1 MDRPRH
7 LLLPLSAC
15 LLLLAGAACTRSESH
30 QAPDLFYLYK
40 TIEVG
45 KNPTSVVTGDLNGDR
60 VADLITT
67 NIGSDSLSV
76 LIGIGDGNFR
86 DPVTIRMTEQP
97 RAVVLHD
104 FNEDGKLDIAVA
116 TAGNNRVTI
125 LLGDGTG
132 QFTRGD
138 SYPAVRSP
146 VSLAV
151 ADFNGDRKA
160 DLAVALR
167 NDKLLVLLGRGDG
180 SFLQKAIYEYGDTPT
195 AVVAADVNEDSLPDL
210 VVTHGGKMSSSV
222 VVFLG
227 NGDGTFRPPVAYKT
241 GHSPLNVSVLDLNG
255 DRHQDLL
262 VVNGERDDISVFFG
276 KGDGTFTQGISF
288 GANAG
293 PIATVTQ
300 DFDGDGKTDI
310 AVANNL
316 SSDLS
321 VLLGRG
327 DGTFWQPP
335 RSYRT
340 GAAPFAVTAVSFAPQ
355 DPRPGLVTAN
365 NLGNT
370 ISIFLA
376 KDPRSNIVP
385 RN

>member
-1 MDRPRH
+1 MRRVYIRDTGGARRGCATAADSVEYEAYGPSAPSVPAS
-7 LLLPLSAC
+7 LGLSPPV
-15 LLLLAGAACTRSESH
+15 GRSRLHAERIPPG
-30 QAPDLFYLYK
+30 PDLFYLYK

-45 KNPTSVVTGDLNGDR
+45 KNPTSVITGDLNGDR

-86 DPVTIRMTEQP
+86 DPVTIRMPEQP
-97 RAVVLHD
+97 RAGVLHD
-104 FNEDGKLDIAVA
+104 FNEDGKLDLAVA

-222 VVFLG
+222 VVF
-227 NGDGTFRPPVAYKT
+227 
-241 GHSPLNVSVLDLNG
+241 
-255 DRHQDLL
+255 
-262 VVNGERDDISVFFG
+262 
-276 KGDGTFTQGISF
+276 
-288 GANAG
+288 
-293 PIATVTQ
+293 
-300 DFDGDGKTDI
+300 
-310 AVANNL
+310 
-316 SSDLS
+316 
-321 VLLGRG
+321 
-327 DGTFWQPP
+327 
-335 RSYRT
+335 
-340 GAAPFAVTAVSFAPQ
+340 
-355 DPRPGLVTAN
+355 
-365 NLGNT
+365 
-370 ISIFLA
+370 
-376 KDPRSNIVP
+376 
-385 RN
+385 

>member
-1 MDRPRH
+1 MSPVPSRMTRNAILPATRLWRSHPRTVASCPANRAISLTSEIGMGRVYIRDTVGARRVAPPMPTPYNSRFVNSPRH
-7 LLLPLSAC
+7 MFLCLSTS
-15 LLLLAGAACTRSESH
+15 LFLLAGAGCTRSESH

-45 KNPTSVVTGDLNGDR
+45 KNPTSIVTGDLNGDR

-86 DPVTIRMTEQP
+86 DPVTIRMPEQP
-97 RAVVLHD
+97 RAVVVHD
-104 FNEDGKLDIAVA
+104 FNEDGKLDLAVA

-180 SFLQKAIYEYGDTPT
+180 SFLEKAMYEYGDTPT

-222 VVFLG
+222 V
-227 NGDGTFRPPVAYKT
+227 
-241 GHSPLNVSVLDLNG
+241 
-255 DRHQDLL
+255 
-262 VVNGERDDISVFFG
+262 
-276 KGDGTFTQGISF
+276 
-288 GANAG
+288 
-293 PIATVTQ
+293 
-300 DFDGDGKTDI
+300 
-310 AVANNL
+310 
-316 SSDLS
+316 
-321 VLLGRG
+321 
-327 DGTFWQPP
+327 
-335 RSYRT
+335 
-340 GAAPFAVTAVSFAPQ
+340 
-355 DPRPGLVTAN
+355 
-365 NLGNT
+365 
-370 ISIFLA
+370 
-376 KDPRSNIVP
+376 
-385 RN
+385 